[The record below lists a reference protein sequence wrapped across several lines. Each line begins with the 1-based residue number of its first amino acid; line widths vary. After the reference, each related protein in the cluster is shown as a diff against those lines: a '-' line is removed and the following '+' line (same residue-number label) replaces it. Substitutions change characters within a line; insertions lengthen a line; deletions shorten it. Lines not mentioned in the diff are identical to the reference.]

1 MKGFQLFDPRA
12 MNDFHLSPDSEA
24 DSDDIEPIVPV
35 PLAAPPPPSAIAP
48 APEEESVIAV
58 LADEEEVAVV
68 AADDTL
74 AEPESYIPPAH
85 LPAVPLDR
93 IDLPT
98 VDTNSSHNKE
108 KAAAVFAAVLV
119 HVALALLLGVLIVVV
134 PGPPASEITA
144 ISAPATQEQAPTTQ
158 KIAEPPP
165 QQSVSQPM
173 ASMKFMTATNA
184 SAVPMPAVEFD
195 PNETTLD
202 LGTTMGTFDANFAGA
217 GTGTVMMFG
226 KQISAR
232 KIAVVMDVSRSMT
245 RYLPEVVKELK
256 KVGRDSALILYF
268 GCWLSPIKD
277 LEKVQPVGG
286 EAFDRFW
293 QHWQGKTDFTT
304 LGKDYHMM
312 KYDPKMPMPLEDVYK
327 QVAKRKETYFIDRY
341 DDPKNRSTSIMSAL
355 LAKEIRDADTLYW
368 FADFMDRI
376 DDEAAAEVVKKLR
389 ARNRKLFIHAPNDR
403 GPSLTKVK
411 EKMVDPLGGEA
422 IILDIK

>member
-1 MKGFQLFDPRA
+1 
-12 MNDFHLSPDSEA
+12 MNDSPLLPDPET
-24 DSDDIEPIVPV
+24 DDIEPIVPV
-35 PLAAPPPPSAIAP
+35 PLAAP
-48 APEEESVIAV
+48 
-58 LADEEEVAVV
+58 LAA
-68 AADDTL
+68 
-74 AEPESYIPPAH
+74 AEPEPEIPALVADDDEPAVAIAYDDAAEDATEAYLPPVH

-98 VDTNSSHNKE
+98 IDSNSSHNKE

-119 HVALALLLGVLIVVV
+119 HLGLALLLGVLIVVV
-134 PGPPASEITA
+134 PGPPSSEITA

-202 LGTTMGTFDANFAGA
+202 LGTTMGSFDANFAGA

-256 KVGRDSALILYF
+256 KVGRDSALVLYF
-268 GCWLSPIKD
+268 GCWLTPVKD
-277 LEKVQPVGG
+277 LEKVHPVGG
-286 EAFDRFW
+286 EEFDKFW
-293 QHWQGKTDFTT
+293 QYWQGKQDFTT
-304 LGKDYHMM
+304 LGNEYHKM

-341 DDPKNRSTSIMSAL
+341 ADPKNRSTSVMSAI
-355 LAKEIRDADTLYW
+355 LAKEIRDADTIYW
-368 FADFMDRI
+368 FADFMDRV
-376 DDEAAAEVVKKLR
+376 DDETAAEVVKKLR
-389 ARNRKLFIHAPNDR
+389 ARNRKLFIHAPHDR
-403 GPSLTKVK
+403 GPSLAKVK
-411 EKMVDPLGGEA
+411 EKMVAPLGGEA

>member
-1 MKGFQLFDPRA
+1 
-12 MNDFHLSPDSEA
+12 MNRSSSIPDS

-35 PLAAPPPPSAIAP
+35 PLAAPDAENEA
-48 APEEESVIAV
+48 ETIAV
-58 LADEEEVAVV
+58 EDEEVAVAV
-68 AADDTL
+68 AYDEVTQSNEDGY
-74 AEPESYIPPAH
+74 SPPIH

-93 IDLPT
+93 IDLPAI
-98 VDTNSSHNKE
+98 DSSSSHSKE
-108 KAAAVFAAVLV
+108 KAAAVTAAVLV

-134 PGPPASEITA
+134 PGPPSSEITA

-202 LGTTMGTFDANFAGA
+202 LGTTMGSFDANFAGA

-256 KVGRDSALILYF
+256 KVGRDSALVLYF
-268 GCWLSPIKD
+268 GCWLTPIKD
-277 LEKVQPVGG
+277 FEKVHPVGG
-286 EAFDRFW
+286 VEFDKFW
-293 QHWQGKTDFTT
+293 QYWQGRQDFAT
-304 LGKDYHMM
+304 LGAEYHKL

-341 DDPKNRSTSIMSAL
+341 ADPKNRSTSVISAL
-355 LAKEIRDADTLYW
+355 LAKEIRDADTIYW
-368 FADFMDRI
+368 FADFMDKV
-376 DDEAAAEVVKKLR
+376 DDDAAAEVVKKLR
-389 ARNRKLFIHAPNDR
+389 ARNRKLFIHAPHDR

-422 IILDIK
+422 IVLDIK